1 MATSPDLTLREAA
14 ELAGVTPTT
23 VEKAV
28 EAKVIRPLTRPARL
42 RGGSTRYVP
51 LQAVAYFAALKQA
64 NLVDLPVRLKKAL
77 WRGLVGLEA
86 RELAPIELSPGV
98 VLHLDELANEPFEA
112 ALCYRASRDAHIMA
126 DPEILGGTPMIR
138 GTRITVYSV
147 LGRLQD
153 GDSVDDLVADN
164 PDVPRQAFEAA
175 AIFAR
180 AHPLRG
186 RPGGRPWR
194 PIRRAEGHEAACDS
208 LEPPGPAS
216 DFPVGQLNERDS
228 SGIQS
233 D

>member
-1 MATSPDLTLREAA
+1 MTPSPDLTLREAA
-14 ELAGVTPTT
+14 ELAGVTKTT

-28 EAKVIRPLTRPARL
+28 EAQVIRPLTRPARL

-51 LQAVAYFAALKQA
+51 LRAVAYFAALKQA

-77 WRGLVGLEA
+77 WRGLVRLES
-86 RELAPIELSPGV
+86 RELAPVEFSPGA

-112 ALCYRASRDAHIMA
+112 AVRYRASRDAHIVF
-126 DPEILGGTPMIR
+126 DPAILGGTPVIR

-153 GDSVDDLVADN
+153 GDSVDDLATDN
-164 PDVPRQAFEAA
+164 PDVPREAFEAA

-186 RPGGRPWR
+186 RPSGRPWR
-194 PIRRAEGHEAACDS
+194 HAARRRS
-208 LEPPGPAS
+208 
-216 DFPVGQLNERDS
+216 
-228 SGIQS
+228 
-233 D
+233 

>member
-1 MATSPDLTLREAA
+1 MPTSPDLTLREAA
-14 ELAGVTPTT
+14 ELSGVTQSA
-23 VEKAV
+23 VEKAI

-77 WRGLVGLEA
+77 WRELVRLESK
-86 RELAPIELSPGV
+86 ELVPIEFSPGV
-98 VLHLDELANEPFEA
+98 VLRLDRLAAEPFEA
-112 ALCYRASRDAHIMA
+112 AVRYRASRDAHIVS
-126 DPEILGGTPMIR
+126 DPAILGGTPVIR
-138 GTRITVYSV
+138 DTRITVYSV

-164 PDVPRQAFEAA
+164 PDIPRAAFEAA

-186 RPGGRPWR
+186 RPSGRPWR
-194 PIRRAEGHEAACDS
+194 HATRRRA
-208 LEPPGPAS
+208 
-216 DFPVGQLNERDS
+216 N
-228 SGIQS
+228 
-233 D
+233 

>member
-1 MATSPDLTLREAA
+1 MTTSPDLTLREAA
-14 ELAGVTPTT
+14 ELAGVTQTT

-51 LQAVAYFAALKQA
+51 LQAVAFFAALKQA

-77 WRGLVGLEA
+77 WSGLARLEPM
-86 RELAPIELSPGV
+86 ELAPVEFSPGT
-98 VLHLDELANEPFEA
+98 VLHLNELANEPFEA
-112 ALCYRASRDAHIMA
+112 AVRYRASRDAHIVS
-126 DPEILGGTPMIR
+126 DPETLGGTPVIR

-153 GDSVDDLVADN
+153 GESVADLVADN
-164 PDVPRQAFEAA
+164 PDIPREAFEAA

-186 RPGGRPWR
+186 RPSGRPWR
-194 PIRRAEGHEAACDS
+194 NAARGRS
-208 LEPPGPAS
+208 
-216 DFPVGQLNERDS
+216 
-228 SGIQS
+228 
-233 D
+233 

>member
-1 MATSPDLTLREAA
+1 MITTADLTLREAA
-14 ELAGVTPTT
+14 ELAGVTKTT

-28 EAKVIRPLTRPARL
+28 EAKVIRPLIRPARL

-51 LQAVAYFAALKQA
+51 LQAVAFFAALKQA

-77 WRGLVGLEA
+77 WSGLARLEPM
-86 RELAPIELSPGV
+86 ELAPVEFSPGT

-112 ALCYRASRDAHIMA
+112 AVRYKASRDAHIVS
-126 DPEILGGTPMIR
+126 DPETLGGTPVIR
-138 GTRITVYSV
+138 GTRVTVYSV

-153 GDSVDDLVADN
+153 GESVEDLMADN
-164 PDVPRQAFEAA
+164 PDIPREAFEAA

-194 PIRRAEGHEAACDS
+194 NATGR
-208 LEPPGPAS
+208 GP
-216 DFPVGQLNERDS
+216 
-228 SGIQS
+228 
-233 D
+233 

>member
-1 MATSPDLTLREAA
+1 MTTTADLTLREAA
-14 ELAGVTPTT
+14 ELAGVTNTT

-64 NLVDLPVRLKKAL
+64 DLVDLPVRLKKTL
-77 WRGLVGLEA
+77 WKELVRRESL
-86 RELAPIELSPGV
+86 ELAPVEFSPGT

-112 ALCYRASRDAHIMA
+112 AVRYRASRDAHIVS
-126 DPEILGGTPMIR
+126 DPETLGSTPVIR

-153 GDSVDDLVADN
+153 GDSLDDLVSDN
-164 PDVPRQAFEAA
+164 PDVPREAFEAA

-186 RPGGRPWR
+186 RLGGRPWR
-194 PIRRAEGHEAACDS
+194 NAARR
-208 LEPPGPAS
+208 
-216 DFPVGQLNERDS
+216 RT
-228 SGIQS
+228 
-233 D
+233 

>member
-1 MATSPDLTLREAA
+1 MTPSPDLTLREAA
-14 ELAGVTPTT
+14 ELAGVTKTT

-51 LQAVAYFAALKQA
+51 LQAVAFFAALKHA

-77 WRGLVGLEA
+77 WNGLVRLEPMQ
-86 RELAPIELSPGV
+86 LAPVEFSPGT
-98 VLHLDELANEPFEA
+98 VLHLDKLANEPFEA
-112 ALCYRASRDAHIMA
+112 AVRYRASRDAHIVS
-126 DPEILGGTPMIR
+126 DPETLGGTPVIR

-153 GDSVDDLVADN
+153 GESVDDLAADN
-164 PDVPRQAFEAA
+164 PDIPCDAFEAA

-194 PIRRAEGHEAACDS
+194 NAARRR
-208 LEPPGPAS
+208 P
-216 DFPVGQLNERDS
+216 
-228 SGIQS
+228 
-233 D
+233 

>member
-1 MATSPDLTLREAA
+1 MTTSPDLTLREAA
-14 ELAGVTPTT
+14 ELAGVTKTT

-51 LQAVAYFAALKQA
+51 LRAVAYFAALKQA

-77 WRGLVGLEA
+77 WSGLVRLGST
-86 RELAPIELSPGV
+86 ELAPVEFSPGT

-112 ALCYRASRDAHIMA
+112 AVRYKASRDAHIVS
-126 DPEILGGTPMIR
+126 DPETLGGMPVIR

-153 GDSVDDLVADN
+153 GDSIADLVADN
-164 PDVPRQAFEAA
+164 PDIPREAFEAA

-186 RPGGRPWR
+186 RPGVM
-194 PIRRAEGHEAACDS
+194 RRAEGHDAACVCLLMS
-208 LEPPGPAS
+208 ACLRKWPA
-216 DFPVGQLNERDS
+216 N
-228 SGIQS
+228 
-233 D
+233 